1 MNTHVRTGR
10 GRRLLRADRAFRSG
24 GLIASMMARAPAAF
38 FHGRLDKIDA
48 GLEQGTLE
56 AHLPDG
62 SIRILGGRGRGPVAV
77 VHVHSWAALVR
88 LALSGSV
95 GWYRAW
101 DKGEWSSPDPVPLFD
116 LFMRNGETLG
126 NAARSRGPWRWLN
139 LTAHFLNRNSRRG
152 AKRNIHAHYDLGN
165 DFYRLWLDTG
175 MNYSSALFAEAAQS
189 LEEAQVE
196 KLDAILDRLDLRSGS
211 RLLEIGCGWGALA
224 ERAVERHDVIYT
236 GITLSPAQ
244 AEIADARLS
253 EVDLSGRSAI
263 ELCDYRDAQ
272 GPYDAIA
279 SVEMVE
285 AVGQAYW
292 PAYLDTVARLLRPG
306 GRAAIQYILINDAL
320 FERYA
325 ASSDFI
331 QAYVFPGGCLI
342 SESRFR
348 KLAEERGLAWRDV
361 RRFGPDYAETL
372 RIWRER
378 FDAAVAS
385 QQLPAGF
392 DERFIRLWRYYLQYC
407 EGGFR
412 GGGIDV
418 AQVTLEKTI

>member
-10 GRRLLRADRAFRSG
+10 GRQLLQADRAFRSG
-24 GLIASMMARAPAAF
+24 GLVAWAMARAPAAF

-48 GLEQGTLE
+48 GLEHGTLE
-56 AHLPDG
+56 GHLPDG
-62 SIRILGGRGRGPVAV
+62 SVRILGGRGSGPVAV
-77 VHVHSWAALVR
+77 VHLHSWAALVR

-116 LFMRNGETLG
+116 LFMRNGESLG
-126 NAARSRGPWRWLN
+126 NAARSRGPWRWINRL
-139 LTAHFLNRNSRRG
+139 AHFFNRNSRSG
-152 AKRNIHAHYDLGN
+152 SKRNIHAHYDLGN
-165 DFYRLWLDTG
+165 DFYRLWLDAR
-175 MNYSSALFAEAAQS
+175 MNYSSALFTDTSQS
-189 LEEAQVE
+189 LEEAQAE

-224 ERAVERHDVIYT
+224 ERAVERHDVLYT

-244 AEIADARLS
+244 AEIADARLAAI
-253 EVDLSGRSAI
+253 DLSGRSTV
-263 ELCDYRDAQ
+263 ELCDYRDAK

-292 PAYLDTVARLLRPG
+292 PAYLDAIARLLRPG
-306 GRAAIQYILINDAL
+306 GRAAIQYILISDAL

-331 QAYVFPGGCLI
+331 QAYVFPGGCLM

-348 KLAEERGLAWRDV
+348 ALAEERGLVWRDV
-361 RRFGPDYAETL
+361 RRFGRDYAETL
-372 RIWRER
+372 RQWRER
-378 FDAAVAS
+378 FDTAVDEGR
-385 QQLPAGF
+385 LPPGF
-392 DERFIRLWRYYLQYC
+392 DERFVRLWRYYLQYC

-418 AQVTLEKTI
+418 AQVTLEKTA